1 MTCFFEFWERELLF
15 VPNLSHETCLMCFF
29 VVTVFYCFLQLLT
42 LCINYNLCK
51 PASHNLFFCMG
62 SMQAIASSKYGL
74 TWPIRTQDLL
84 HLSHG
89 CCQPYNN
96 VS

>member
-51 PASHNLFFCMG
+51 PASHNFFFAWDQCRQSQAANMG
-62 SMQAIASSKYGL
+62 SHGQSEHKICFIFPMGVV
-74 TWPIRTQDLL
+74 
-84 HLSHG
+84 SHTIM
-89 CCQPYNN
+89 
-96 VS
+96 